1 MRIGALRQRFVGFTG
16 EREVA
21 ENMERV
27 IGELRAQG
35 ATVVDVSI
43 PNYDARFAAVRG
55 AAPGALR
62 DAWTAYL
69 SRGAKPGERVL
80 TIQDLLVSGKLAPVS
95 ARRLQGAMQPV
106 L

>member
-1 MRIGALRQRFVGFTG
+1 MDD
-16 EREVA
+16 E
-21 ENMERV
+21 
-27 IGELRAQG
+27 G

-62 DAWTAYL
+62 DAWTTYL

-80 TIQDLLVSGKLAPVS
+80 TIQDLLASGKLAPVS
-95 ARRLQGAMQPV
+95 ARRSGKLCGSSVSNP
-106 L
+106 LS